1 MEKTRKIFCLLC
13 VVMLGCT
20 LLACTPAA
28 DPAEPAVSAETAAP
42 AVSDPVE
49 AAETADELNALI
61 EQYQA
66 AGDFDGVYRAAL
78 KLAELEPQN
87 ADAYLTAAG
96 ALLALNEQNEQEMKR
111 ILALGLTNA
120 PESAEAITS
129 WQDENGL
136 GAAQKAAFVPDYTD
150 VSQINLEG
158 TTPGNLTNA
167 MKRGDTWMGGLV
179 TSQAGWVYFSRIDNG
194 YALYKMRA
202 DGSGLMALSSVH
214 AVALNVAGDWLY
226 FANVDDGK
234 CPYRMRTDGT
244 GLEKLADFS
253 CGFLSVE
260 GDWIYCD
267 ASTEEYFHLSKLK
280 IDGSEETV
288 LFDGPIIFC
297 CVYDGYVYF
306 DIKSIDEGGF
316 LRIGV
321 DGTGKQQLLTSMPS
335 FYCIVNDRIYFT
347 EESDPTLIKSMNLDG
362 SDITEVYRANDT
374 VVAVNISG
382 KLLILAKGISYDND
396 GLTLSGAIQIVSLDT
411 GEVVREWESTTEPL
425 SVAEGLLFF
434 TEDQENMAWSC
445 INLETFE
452 TIPTK

>member
-1 MEKTRKIFCLLC
+1 MSC
-13 VVMLGCT
+13 
-20 LLACTPAA
+20 
-28 DPAEPAVSAETAAP
+28 AP
-42 AVSDPVE
+42 V
-49 AAETADELNALI
+49 
-61 EQYQA
+61 
-66 AGDFDGVYRAAL
+66 R
-78 KLAELEPQN
+78 
-87 ADAYLTAAG
+87 
-96 ALLALNEQNEQEMKR
+96 
-111 ILALGLTNA
+111 
-120 PESAEAITS
+120 ESARPA
-129 WQDENGL
+129 G
-136 GAAQKAAFVPDYTD
+136 GGPRD
-150 VSQINLEG
+150 VSICTAGSIRQARRAQGVDWIVVIEHEAGRLIG
-158 TTPGNLTNA
+158 T
-167 MKRGDTWMGGLV
+167 V
-179 TSQAGWVYFSRIDNG
+179 
-194 YALYKMRA
+194 
-202 DGSGLMALSSVH
+202 
-214 AVALNVAGDWLY
+214 
-226 FANVDDGK
+226 ANVDDGK

-244 GLEKLADFS
+244 DLEKLADFS

-306 DIKSIDEGGF
+306 DIKSMDEGGF
-316 LRIGV
+316 LRIGI

-382 KLLILAKGISYDND
+382 KLLILAKGVSYDND